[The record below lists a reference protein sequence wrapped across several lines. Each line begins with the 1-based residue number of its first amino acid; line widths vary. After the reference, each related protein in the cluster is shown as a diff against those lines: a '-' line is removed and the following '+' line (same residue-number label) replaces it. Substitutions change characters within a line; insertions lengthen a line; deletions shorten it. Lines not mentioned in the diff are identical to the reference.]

1 MEAHQ
6 LKLFQD
12 ITLQYFAKLAPGEP
26 PLLEEPFL
34 RFGDPAGEA
43 GGEPGQGQTGG
54 QDFTSLVA
62 ICGEYDG
69 CLYLNAPRAMLREL
83 LAVNGEPEVSEPTLR
98 DMCRELSNVLSGN
111 ASQAFGGNWEISV
124 PQTLDADELRRYP
137 LPPSAFVMPFRW
149 RGARSLLVV
158 ALAPPDSSSTSIPI
172 PVRGPQDA

>member
-26 PLLEEPFL
+26 PAMEEPFL
-34 RFGDPAGEA
+34 QFGDPAGA
-43 GGEPGQGQTGG
+43 GEGDGS

-62 ICGEYDG
+62 ISGEYDG
-69 CLYLNAPRAMLREL
+69 CLYLNAPRPMLREL
-83 LAVNGEPEVSEPTLR
+83 LAVNGEPEVSEVTLR

-124 PQTLDADELRRYP
+124 PRTLDAAELRRYP

-158 ALAPPDSSSTSIPI
+158 ALAPPDASRTSI
-172 PVRGPQDA
+172 PVRGQENA

>member
-26 PLLEEPFL
+26 PALEEPFL
-34 RFGDPAGEA
+34 QFGELA
-43 GGEPGQGQTGG
+43 G
-54 QDFTSLVA
+54 QDYTSLVE
-62 ICGEYDG
+62 IRGEYDG
-69 CLYLNAPRAMLREL
+69 CLFLSAPRPMLREL
-83 LAVNGEPEVSEPTLR
+83 LAVNGEPEISESTLR

-124 PQTLDADELRRYP
+124 PFTLDRGELARHP
-137 LPPSAFVMPFRW
+137 LPPSAFVMPFSW

-158 ALAPPDSSSTSIPI
+158 ALAPPDLATSLPASRRD
-172 PVRGPQDA
+172 V

>member
-26 PLLEEPFL
+26 PAMEEPFL
-34 RFGDPAGEA
+34 QFGGPAGAAEPDA
-43 GGEPGQGQTGG
+43 GD
-54 QDFTSLVA
+54 DFTSLVA

-69 CLYLNAPRAMLREL
+69 CLYLHATRPMLREL
-83 LAVNGEPEVSEPTLR
+83 LAINGEPEVSETTLL

-124 PQTLDADELRRYP
+124 PRTLDAAELRGYP

-158 ALAPPDSSSTSIPI
+158 ALAPPETSSTSIP
-172 PVRGPQDA
+172 VRGQEDA

>member
-6 LKLFQD
+6 LKLFQE

-26 PLLEEPFL
+26 PTLEEPFL

-43 GGEPGQGQTGG
+43 
-54 QDFTSLVA
+54 QDYTSLVA

-69 CLYLNAPRAMLREL
+69 CLYLSAPRAMLREL

-124 PQTLDADELRRYP
+124 PHTLGAEELRTYP

-172 PVRGPQDA
+172 RGLRDA